1 MDNGKSDSANLDS
14 VVELLVQ
21 SSKSPTEA
29 LMIMVPEAFRSQ
41 PALNS
46 RPEVGVRVRVCVRVR
61 GCFTCP
67 PLAGCFVE
75 GASCVCATGS
85 STKSIV
91 VVPGV
96 QPLTGGG
103 AI

>member
-46 RPEVGVRVRVCVRVR
+46 RPEVRESALCVFCVLLREGRVM
-61 GCFTCP
+61 
-67 PLAGCFVE
+67 
-75 GASCVCATGS
+75 CVCR
-85 STKSIV
+85 V
-91 VVPGV
+91 
-96 QPLTGGG
+96 
-103 AI
+103 